1 MNIRFANPEDKAQVL
16 NLLDEL
22 LTDDALK
29 RGKKPDHT
37 PVIKAGDQ
45 MFDSFLKDDKS
56 KIYVAAEGE
65 EVLGIATFYLFPVL
79 RRGNHRV
86 QLEELVVSEKHRG
99 KGIGTALVKA
109 VKDWCKNNNI
119 STLRINS
126 QVANPEAHKF
136 YENLEGEF
144 SEKSFRFD
152 LK

>member
-1 MNIRFANPEDKAQVL
+1 MSIRFAKPEDKEQIL

-56 KIYVAAEGE
+56 KIYVAAEDE
-65 EVLGIATFYLFPVL
+65 EVLGVAIFYQFPVL

-86 QLEELVVSEKHRG
+86 QLEELVVAQDHRG

-109 VKDWCKNNNI
+109 VINWCKARNI
-119 STLRINS
+119 TTLRINS
-126 QVANPEAHKF
+126 QVANPDAHKF
-136 YENLEGEF
+136 YEDLGGEF

>member
-1 MNIRFANPEDKAQVL
+1 MVIRLAESEDKKQVL

-29 RGKKPDHT
+29 KGKKPDHV
-37 PVIKAGDQ
+37 PVIKVGEQ
-45 MFDSFLKDDKS
+45 MFGTFLKDDKC
-56 KIYVAAEGE
+56 KIFVAGEGE
-65 EVLGIATFYLFPVL
+65 EILGIATFYLFPVL
-79 RRGNHRV
+79 RRGNYRV

-109 VKDWCKNNNI
+109 VKAWCKDNKI

-126 QVANPEAHKF
+126 QVANPDAHKF
-136 YENLEGEF
+136 YENLGGKF

-152 LK
+152 LR